1 MKLEHLDPAVLE
13 LINRDE
19 KKYPFMMKELKS
31 EIENAIFIQDLSVRA
46 AINLVS
52 YMREANNGIKDN
64 LKPHFLTRAG
74 RQVKKI
80 KKSNKKKGE
89 KTKILYKKLLNTT

>member
-31 EIENAIFIQDLSVRA
+31 EIENAMFIQDLSVRA

-52 YMREANNGIKDN
+52 YMREVNNGIKDN
-64 LKPHFLTRAG
+64 GTTFVLD
-74 RQVKKI
+74 
-80 KKSNKKKGE
+80 
-89 KTKILYKKLLNTT
+89 LYKAFES